1 MATPSDMTRTTS
13 RTALA
18 EEFIARSPWSGAR
31 RMPLAGDAS
40 ARRYERLTDQ
50 DAGRTAVFMDAPP
63 DGGETIERF
72 VELAQ
77 HLRSIGLSAPEI
89 LFSDADHGFLLL
101 EDLGDDLFARV
112 IDRAPDL
119 ERPLYE
125 AATDLLISLR
135 DTPLPAGLESFGPTV
150 MAEKTAI
157 AFEHYVEGITG
168 DARPETMTRFIERF
182 ESLLYRI
189 TQGPKVLILRDY
201 HAENLIWLPDRQGLA
216 RVGLLDFQDAVT
228 GHPAYDLVSL
238 LQDIR
243 RDVSTA
249 TEMRMIDRFIAATGA
264 NDHEFRT
271 AYPVLGVQRNLRIL
285 GVFARLSRELGKTR
299 YLALMPAVW
308 AHLLRDLEHPALAGV
323 ADLLRETLPPPTP
336 ENLARLNPT

>member
-1 MATPSDMTRTTS
+1 MTNRS
-13 RTALA
+13 GLA
-18 EEFIARSPWSGAR
+18 DAFIARTPWSGAR
-31 RMPLAGDAS
+31 RESLAGDAS
-40 ARRYERLTDQ
+40 ARRYERLTDRHT
-50 DAGRTAVFMDAPP
+50 GRTAVFMDAPP
-63 DGGETIERF
+63 DGGATVDRF
-72 VELAQ
+72 VDLAQ

-89 LFSDADHGFLLL
+89 LFSDTEHGFLLL

-112 IDRAPDL
+112 IKRAPDL

-125 AATDLLISLR
+125 AATDLLVSLQ
-135 DTPLPAGLESFGPTV
+135 DAPLPAGLESFGATV
-150 MAEKTAI
+150 MAEKTDI
-157 AFEHYVEGITG
+157 AFEQYVGGITG
-168 DARPETMTRFIERF
+168 DARPETKARFIERF
-182 ESLLYRI
+182 ESLLYRT
-189 TQGPKVLILRDY
+189 TQGPRVLILRDY
-201 HAENLIWLPDRQGLA
+201 HAENLLWLPNRQGLA

-308 AHLLRDLEHPALAGV
+308 AHLSRDLEHPALAGV

-336 ENLARLNPT
+336 ENLARLNPA